1 MIKLVRQNLP
11 IKLMLLI
18 LMVSIFGVHVSADI
32 KSFSLA
38 LSLSMKEGL
47 VFVLPVIIFSFLFS
61 SFSKFSGNIVL
72 FVTALLGVV
81 CVSNF
86 TSTMVGYGIA
96 FLWMP
101 DFSATVGQM
110 GGKELL
116 PLWSFALPKYI
127 SNEWALFSGFFA
139 GVVASGGGNKRLI
152 AWSEKLKNLSNL
164 FLNKV
169 FVPLVPIFILGFIF
183 KMEYEGSLRVVLTSY
198 SSVLG
203 VLILVY
209 IVYLFMLYFIGCGF
223 NLQKTITAI
232 RNALPA
238 GLMGFS
244 TMSSAASMLLT
255 FRAGERNTG
264 NEKLV
269 KVVTPTTASIH
280 LVGDSIGVPLIAL
293 TILLAFGYPFPGISE
308 YLVFVLY
315 FILAKFAISA
325 VPGGG
330 MVVMLPYIQKY
341 LGFNDPMLA
350 LIMAIYLLFDP
361 IFTSVNV
368 MGNNAFL
375 IIFNKLMGKKI
386 SKPE

>member
-1 MIKLVRQNLP
+1 MIKFVKQNLP

-18 LMVSIFGVHVSADI
+18 LAVSIFGMHVPLEV

-38 LSLSMKEGL
+38 LSLSMKEIL
-47 VFVLPVIIFSFLFS
+47 VFCLPVIIFSFLFS

-72 FVTALLGVV
+72 FVAALLGVV
-81 CVSNF
+81 CLSNF

-96 FLWMP
+96 LVWMP

-110 GGKELL
+110 GGKDLL
-116 PLWSFALPKYI
+116 PFWNFALPKYI
-127 SNEWALFSGFFA
+127 PNEWALFSGFFA
-139 GVVASGGGNKRLI
+139 GIIASVSKNEMLEN
-152 AWSEKLKNLSNL
+152 WSEKLKSISNL

-169 FVPLVPIFILGFIF
+169 FVPLVPLFILGFIF
-183 KMEYEGSLRVVLTSY
+183 KMEYEGSLRMILKSY
-198 SSVLG
+198 SSVLA

-209 IVYLFMLYFIGCGF
+209 IVYLFLLYFISCGF
-223 NLQKTITAI
+223 NLYKTIRSI
-232 RNALPA
+232 RNAFPA

-244 TMSSAASMLLT
+244 TMSSAAAMPLT
-255 FRAGERNTG
+255 FRAGEQNTG

-269 KVVTPTTASIH
+269 RVVTPTTASIH
-280 LVGDSIGVPLIAL
+280 LIGDSIGVPLIAL

-315 FILAKFAISA
+315 FIMAKFAVSA

-375 IIFNKLMGKKI
+375 ILFNRLIGKNV
-386 SKPE
+386 SKT

>member
-1 MIKLVRQNLP
+1 
-11 IKLMLLI
+11 MLLI
-18 LMVSIFGVHVSADI
+18 LAVSIFGMHVPIEI

-38 LSLSMKEGL
+38 LSLSMKEIL
-47 VFVLPVIIFSFLFS
+47 VFCLPVIIFSFLFS

-72 FVTALLGVV
+72 FVASLLGVV
-81 CVSNF
+81 CLSNF

-96 FLWMP
+96 LVWMP
-101 DFSATVGQM
+101 DFSSTVGQM
-110 GGKELL
+110 GGEELL
-116 PLWSFALPKYI
+116 PFWYFALPKYI
-127 SNEWALFSGFFA
+127 PNEWALFSGFFA
-139 GVVASGGGNKRLI
+139 GVVASVSKSEMLEN
-152 AWSEKLKNLSNL
+152 WSEKLKRISNL

-169 FVPLVPIFILGFIF
+169 FVPLVPLFILGFIF
-183 KMEYEGSLRVVLTSY
+183 KMEYEGSLRMILKSY
-198 SSVLG
+198 SSVLA

-209 IVYLFMLYFIGCGF
+209 IVYLFLLYFISCGF
-223 NLQKTITAI
+223 NLYKTIRSI
-232 RNALPA
+232 RNAFPA

-244 TMSSAASMLLT
+244 TMSSAAAMPLT
-255 FRAGERNTG
+255 FRAGEQNTG

-269 KVVTPTTASIH
+269 RVVTPTTASIH
-280 LVGDSIGVPLIAL
+280 LIGDSIGVPLIAL

-315 FILAKFAISA
+315 FIMAKFAVSA

-375 IIFNKLMGKKI
+375 ILFNRLIGKNV
-386 SKPE
+386 SKT

>member
-1 MIKLVRQNLP
+1 MIKFVKQNLP

-18 LMVSIFGVHVSADI
+18 LGVSIFGVHVPAEI

-38 LSLSMKEGL
+38 LSLSMKEIL
-47 VFVLPVIIFSFLFS
+47 VFLLPVIIFSFLFS
-61 SFSKFSGNIVL
+61 SFSKFSGNIIL
-72 FVTALLGVV
+72 FVTTLLGVV
-81 CVSNF
+81 CLSNF

-96 FLWMP
+96 LAWMP

-110 GGKELL
+110 AEANELH
-116 PLWSFALPKYI
+116 PLWYVALPKYI

-139 GVVASGGGNKRLI
+139 GVVASVSKNKRLGD
-152 AWSEKLKNLSNL
+152 WSEKLKMLANL
-164 FLNKV
+164 FLNRI
-169 FVPLVPIFILGFIF
+169 FVPLVPLFILGFIF
-183 KMEYEGSLRVVLTSY
+183 KMEYEGSLRMILTSY

-209 IVYLFMLYFIGCGF
+209 IIYLPLLYFIGCGF
-223 NLQKTITAI
+223 NLQKTIRSV
-232 RNALPA
+232 RNAFPA

-244 TMSSAASMLLT
+244 TMSSAAAMPLT
-255 FRAGERNTG
+255 FRAGEQNTG

-293 TILLAFGYPFPGISE
+293 TILLAFGHPFPGISE

-315 FILAKFAISA
+315 FIMAKFAVSA

-368 MGNNAFL
+368 MGNNALL
-375 IIFNKLMGKKI
+375 ILFNRLIGKRLLKT
-386 SKPE
+386 